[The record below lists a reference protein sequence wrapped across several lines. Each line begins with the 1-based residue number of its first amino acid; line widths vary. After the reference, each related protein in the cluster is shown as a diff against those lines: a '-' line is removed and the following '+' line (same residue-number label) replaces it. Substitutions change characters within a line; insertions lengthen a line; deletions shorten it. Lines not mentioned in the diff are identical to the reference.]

1 MAPNLIVRCGE
12 QSFFVD
18 GDETP
23 EVTIGRGS
31 TSTIRLDYSWL
42 SRTHVRLNRE
52 GDTWTAADCSRNGIY
67 RDGERVPST
76 PIADGTVLR
85 LGDANGLEISF
96 ALTDDDRESFE
107 QSQQASGTSGDG
119 DDGSDHVDDD
129 DVESTTSGEI
139 DPDIARVG
147 AAVAA
152 RRRQL
157 DITQRSL
164 ARDKII
170 NAGAL
175 IAFEKGRSWP
185 RQRTRAALEEV
196 LQWPPGSIEAL
207 RAGAVVPADEATQVI
222 QSTTGAPLVVQ
233 TIKLA
238 LKTVDTAIA
247 ALPESQ
253 SPEFLDAADA
263 ILADLDDLRRLT
275 EESARSTAT
284 PSAEIG
290 LLIAGI
296 RRRIDDLMSRAAEAP
311 DATVGRRL
319 YGKRRAAGMT
329 AEDVAVIS
337 RLPLGT
343 ILAAEGGRPI
353 SPRDEA
359 VIATLLD
366 ELQ

>member
-1 MAPNLIVRCGE
+1 MVPNLIVRCGE

-18 GDETP
+18 GDESP

-31 TSTIRLDYSWL
+31 TSTIKLDYSWL
-42 SRTHVRLNRE
+42 SRTHVRLDRA

-67 RDGERVPST
+67 LDGERVPNT
-76 PIADGTVLR
+76 PIGDGTVLR

-96 ALTDDDRESFE
+96 ELTGDDRETFE
-107 QSQQASGTSGDG
+107 ESERAGDH
-119 DDGSDHVDDD
+119 HVEDDD
-129 DVESTTSGEI
+129 AESTTSGEI

-164 ARDKII
+164 AREKII

-238 LKTVDTAIA
+238 LQTVDNAIA
-247 ALPESQ
+247 ALPDVQ

-263 ILADLDDLRRLT
+263 VLADLDDLRRLT
-275 EESARSTAT
+275 EESARGTAT

-296 RRRIDDLMSRAAEAP
+296 RRRIDDVMSSAAEAP

>member
-1 MAPNLIVRCGE
+1 MAPNLIVRCGG

-18 GDETP
+18 AAETP

-31 TSTIRLDYSWL
+31 TSTIKLDYSWL
-42 SRTHVRLNRE
+42 SRTHVRLTLE
-52 GDTWTAADCSRNGIY
+52 DDTWTAADCSRNGIY
-67 RDGERVPST
+67 LDGVRVPST
-76 PIADGTVLR
+76 PIGDGTILR
-85 LGDANGLEISF
+85 LGDANGLEITF
-96 ALTDDDRESFE
+96 ALTDEDRESFDAGDLGAD
-107 QSQQASGTSGDG
+107 ASADEEAE
-119 DDGSDHVDDD
+119 DADDD
-129 DVESTTSGEI
+129 SDTTTSGEI
-139 DPDIARVG
+139 DPAIARVG

-185 RQRTRAALEEV
+185 RQRTRAALEQL

-207 RAGAVVPADEATQVI
+207 REGSVVPGDEATQVI
-222 QSTTGAPLVVQ
+222 APTAGTPLIVQ

-238 LKTVDTAIA
+238 LKTVDTAVA
-247 ALPESQ
+247 ALPEPQ

-263 ILADLDDLRRLT
+263 ILVDLEDLRKLT

-284 PSAEIG
+284 PSAELG

-296 RRRIDDLMSRAAEAP
+296 RRRIDDLMTQAAEAP

-319 YGKRRAAGMT
+319 YGKRRRAGMT

-366 ELQ
+366 ELG